1 MLIPIDGQFECAE
14 ADCDFATSDLYDFMS
29 HCGVEYSWNV
39 RLNKRY
45 SFDLYMFLDVLNEL
59 ANVGELDGIYDH
71 IQSATLLL
79 INASG
84 DELEDFI
91 EESIVQSEMSEV
103 MDGIEGLLRENE

>member
-1 MLIPIDGQFECAE
+1 MLIPNDGHFECSE
-14 ADCDFATSDLYDFMS
+14 SNCDFATCDLFDFMD

-45 SFDLYMFLDVLNEL
+45 SFDLFMFLDAMNEML
-59 ANVGELDGIYDH
+59 NVGDLDGAYDH
-71 IQSATLLL
+71 VQSATLLL

-91 EESIVQSEMSEV
+91 EESVVQSEMSEV
-103 MDGIEGLLRENE
+103 LDGIERLLKENE

>member
-1 MLIPIDGQFECAE
+1 MLIPIDGEFKCSEP
-14 ADCDFATSDLYDFMS
+14 DCDFATCDLFDFMS

-39 RLNKRY
+39 RLNKQY
-45 SFDLYMFLDVLNEL
+45 SFELYMFLDVLNEL
-59 ANVGELDGIYDH
+59 ANVGELDGIYDY

-84 DELEDFI
+84 DELGDFI

-103 MDGIEGLLRENE
+103 MDGIERLLKENE

>member
-1 MLIPIDGQFECAE
+1 MLIPIDGQFECSE
-14 ADCDFATSDLYDFMS
+14 TDCDFATSDLYDFMS

-91 EESIVQSEMSEV
+91 EESVVQSEMSEV
-103 MDGIEGLLRENE
+103 MDGIERLLRENE